1 MQQFYMQFGQ
11 EQPGR
16 KFTNGLVALFT
27 GSFTLLFPDMLN
39 VIIAAWLIS
48 GAIMQF
54 VYKSGTFLGILY
66 LLTGLF
72 IYQYENFIPYAFAFV
87 LIVMAFGAI
96 LSGGLSFF
104 GIITFIFALLIM
116 GTPALANFM
125 IAAFLVFYGSTS
137 LFAWWQLRKL
147 RKML

>member
-1 MQQFYMQFGQ
+1 MQFGQ

-27 GSFTLLFPDMLN
+27 GTFTLLFPDMLN

-54 VYKSGTFLGILY
+54 VYRSGTFLGILY

-72 IYQYENFIPYAFAFV
+72 IYQFENFIPYAFAFV

-104 GIITFIFALLIM
+104 GIVTFIFALLIM

>member
-1 MQQFYMQFGQ
+1 MQQFYMQFGE

-27 GSFTLLFPDMLN
+27 GGFTLLFPEMLHI
-39 VIIAAWLIS
+39 IIAAWLIS

-54 VYKSGTFLGILY
+54 VYRSGTFLGLVY
-66 LLTGLF
+66 LLTGIF
-72 IYQYENFIPYAFAFV
+72 IYQFENFIPYAFAFV
-87 LIVMAFGAI
+87 LIIMAFGAI

-116 GTPALANFM
+116 GTPPLANFM

-137 LFAWWQLRKL
+137 LLAWWQLRKL
-147 RKML
+147 RR